1 MFHRFGDSAFAD
13 HALEATPMKR
23 FWDQAACVAEGDFF
37 AIHLDGKPV
46 RLPTGAALRVAT
58 RELGEALAAEWQ
70 AAGGARDGDMSWE
83 DVPLTRLTGTAA
95 ERIAPDPAATI
106 AAIAKYAETD
116 LLCYRAEDEEL
127 AQRQQAAWQPWLEW
141 AARELGAE
149 LRATRGIMP
158 VRQGEAAL
166 VALHAAVAQ
175 LSPIG
180 LSALGIL
187 VPALGSAVLGL
198 AVMRGAISS
207 AEAHGLAVLD
217 EIFQEARW
225 GLDWEAEERRV
236 RVAAELV
243 LAARLAELSAG

>member
-1 MFHRFGDSAFAD
+1 
-13 HALEATPMKR
+13 MKR
-23 FWDQAACVAEGDFF
+23 FWNMATCVAEGDGF

-46 RLPTGAALRVAT
+46 RLPTGALLRVPT
-58 RELGEALAAEWQ
+58 RGLGEALAAEWQ
-70 AAGGARDGDMSWE
+70 RAGTEPDGEMTWE

-95 ERIAPDPAATI
+95 ERIAPAPEATI

-116 LLCYRAEDEEL
+116 LLCYLAEDDAL
-127 AQRQQAAWQPWLEW
+127 AERQAAAWQPWFDW

-158 VRQGEAAL
+158 IRQDEAAL
-166 VALHAAVAQ
+166 AALQAAIAA
-175 LSPIG
+175 LSPVQ
-180 LSALGIL
+180 LSALGVL

-198 AVMRGAISS
+198 AVTRGALSS

-217 EIFQEARW
+217 ELFQEERW
-225 GLDWEAEERRV
+225 GLDWEAEERRE
-236 RVAAELV
+236 RVAADLA

>member
-1 MFHRFGDSAFAD
+1 
-13 HALEATPMKR
+13 MKR
-23 FWDQAACVAEGDFF
+23 FWNMATCVAEGDGF

-46 RLPTGAALRVAT
+46 RLPTGALLRVPT
-58 RELGEALAAEWQ
+58 RGLGEALAAEWQ
-70 AAGGARDGDMSWE
+70 RAGTEPDGEMTWE

-95 ERIAPDPAATI
+95 ERIAPAPEATI

-116 LLCYRAEDEEL
+116 LLCYLAEDDAL
-127 AQRQQAAWQPWLEW
+127 AERQAAAWQPWFDW

-158 VRQGEAAL
+158 IRQAEAAL
-166 VALHAAVAQ
+166 AALQAAIAA
-175 LSPIG
+175 LSPVQ
-180 LSALGIL
+180 LSALGVL

-198 AVMRGAISS
+198 AVTRGALSS

-217 EIFQEARW
+217 ELFQEERW
-225 GLDWEAEERRV
+225 GLDWEAEERRE
-236 RVAAELV
+236 RVAADLA